1 MQTYL
6 RVLLGLTLLGGCT
19 GSPLHSGNAA
29 TRLDGEA
36 SDSSGAG
43 GGVTVAQIGDDG
55 MCSGQP
61 CPQGQ
66 QCCFSTGRCVAPSRV
81 TSDCPERVPQPVV
94 CAGETCPSGQI
105 CCLLGGNCIDPST
118 AGASCPRP
126 GPPSSG
132 ADAASG
138 GSPLSCAS
146 NADCLP
152 TQFCAPPPGSLLCLG
167 PGTCQSR
174 SDCGDSSTIGQYC
187 GCDGVSYPSLQAACV
202 AGVPVLS
209 NSPCATTVNPV
220 EGLPGSPRVPVIYC
234 GTTDQCPRGQ
244 QCCSITGRCYDPS
257 IPYLCTLPPPGTSI
271 SCVDDS
277 QCTTVEFCSGVGCS
291 GPGGCLAFSTG
302 DCGGE
307 LSPVCGCDGKSYTNA
322 GCADAV
328 GIRIAY
334 DGVCEGA
341 DSGI

>member
-6 RVLLGLTLLGGCT
+6 KSSAGPDFAGGRT

-118 AGASCPRP
+118 ADATRPRP

-167 PGTCQSR
+167 PGNLLNHVRT
-174 SDCGDSSTIGQYC
+174 
-187 GCDGVSYPSLQAACV
+187 AA
-202 AGVPVLS
+202 
-209 NSPCATTVNPV
+209 
-220 EGLPGSPRVPVIYC
+220 
-234 GTTDQCPRGQ
+234 
-244 QCCSITGRCYDPS
+244 
-257 IPYLCTLPPPGTSI
+257 
-271 SCVDDS
+271 
-277 QCTTVEFCSGVGCS
+277 
-291 GPGGCLAFSTG
+291 
-302 DCGGE
+302 
-307 LSPVCGCDGKSYTNA
+307 
-322 GCADAV
+322 
-328 GIRIAY
+328 IA
-334 DGVCEGA
+334 A
-341 DSGI
+341 L